1 MAEKDLIPDVLADR
15 YASAAMAAIW
25 SPEGKVK
32 AERRLWVAVLE
43 AQRDLGIEV
52 PEGAV
57 EAYRDAIDQV
67 NLDSIR
73 ERERVTRHDVKA
85 RIEEF
90 CALAGHEHIHKGMTS
105 RDLTENIE
113 QLQVR
118 DALRLVRDKLVAVVC
133 ALGRQ
138 AGTHAK
144 LVMVARS
151 HNVPA
156 QATTLGKR
164 FANYGTEAQAS
175 LDRIEELLR
184 KYRLRGLKGPVGTQQ
199 DQIDLFNGDT
209 LKALKL
215 EVEVAKHLGFD
226 KAMESVGQ
234 VYPRSLDYDVVTAL
248 VQASSAP
255 ANLARTIRLMAGHG
269 LVSEGFQAGQVG
281 SSAMPGKRNAR
292 TCERICGLSAVVQG
306 YADMVAALVGDQWN
320 EGDVSCSVVRRVAL
334 PGAFLA
340 LDGQFEAVL
349 TVLKELAVF
358 KKELNDELE
367 MHLPS
372 LLATPFLMAAV
383 AAGASREQAHEAISE
398 HIANCNDILTSRP
411 VGVQAAVAHL
421 DMPDFLLALEHDD
434 RLNLKKAEILDIAN
448 NKQRLTGSAV
458 NQAQAFASKARRLA
472 KKNPNAAAYQ
482 PEPIL

>member
-43 AQRDLGIEV
+43 GQKGLGIEV
-52 PEGAV
+52 PDGVV

-90 CALAGHEHIHKGMTS
+90 CVLAGHEHIHKGMTS

-113 QLQVR
+113 QLQIR
-118 DALRLVRDKLVAVVC
+118 DSLLLVRDKLVAAVC
-133 ALGRQ
+133 ALGAQ
-138 AGTHAK
+138 ADTHSE
-144 LVMVARS
+144 LVMVGRS

-164 FANYGTEAQAS
+164 FANYGEEALAALGRIDDL
-175 LDRIEELLR
+175 LDR
-184 KYRLRGLKGPVGTQQ
+184 YRLRGLKGPVGTQQ
-199 DQIDLFNGDT
+199 DQIDLFLGEAD
-209 LKALKL
+209 KAAEL
-215 EVEVAKHLGFD
+215 EDRVAASLGF
-226 KAMESVGQ
+226 ATTMGSVGQ

-269 LVSEGFQAGQVG
+269 LITEGFQAGQVG

-292 TCERICGLSAVVQG
+292 TSERICGFSAVVRG
-306 YADMVAALVGDQWN
+306 YANMVGALVGDQWN

-340 LDGQFEAVL
+340 LDGQLEAVL
-349 TVLKELAVF
+349 VVLNELAVF
-358 KKELNDELE
+358 EDAIAAELTAN
-367 MHLPS
+367 LPA
-372 LLATPFLMAAV
+372 LTATRVLMASV
-383 AAGASREQAHEAISE
+383 AAGAGREEAHRIISE
-398 HIANCNDILTSRP
+398 HVPKGDGFFSAVADDERLP
-411 VGVQAAVAHL
+411 VAAVDVEQIKGQH
-421 DMPDFLLALEHDD
+421 LALTGAG
-434 RLNLKKAEILDIAN
+434 AE
-448 NKQRLTGSAV
+448 
-458 NQAQAFASKARRLA
+458 QARAFAAHAQELA
-472 KKNPNAAAYQ
+472 TQNPNAAAYQ

>member
-1 MAEKDLIPDVLADR
+1 MADKDLIPDVLADR

-43 AQRDLGIEV
+43 AQSELGIAV
-52 PEGAV
+52 PDGVV
-57 EAYRDAIDQV
+57 EAYRSAIDQV

-73 ERERVTRHDVKA
+73 VRERVTRHDVKA

-118 DALRLVRDKLVAVVC
+118 DSLRLVRDKLVAVLC

-138 AGTHAK
+138 ADTHAE
-144 LVMVARS
+144 LVIVGRS

-164 FANYGTEAQAS
+164 FANYGEEALAA
-175 LDRIEELLR
+175 LDRLEDLLGR
-184 KYRLRGLKGPVGTQQ
+184 YRLRGLKGPVGTQQ
-199 DQIDLFNGDT
+199 DQLDLFGGDT
-209 LKALKL
+209 GKASAL
-215 EVEVAKHLGFD
+215 EQRLAEHLGFTA
-226 KAMESVGQ
+226 AMDSVGQ
-234 VYPRSLDYDVVTAL
+234 VYPRSLDYDMATAL

-255 ANLARTIRLMAGHG
+255 ANMARTIRLMAGHG
-269 LVSEGFQAGQVG
+269 LVSEGIQAGQVG

-292 TCERICGLSAVVQG
+292 TSERICGLSAVVQG
-306 YADMVAALVGDQWN
+306 YADMVSSLVGDQWN

-340 LDGQFEAVL
+340 LDGQFEAALVVL
-349 TVLKELAVF
+349 NELGVFEDAIAV
-358 KKELNDELE
+358 ELDAN
-367 MHLPS
+367 LPT
-372 LLATPFLMAAV
+372 LTATRVLMASV
-383 AAGASREQAHEAISE
+383 AAGAGREEAHRIISE
-398 HIANCNDILTSRP
+398 HVPKGDGFFS
-411 VGVQAAVAHL
+411 AVVDDERLPLASV
-421 DMPDFLLALEHDD
+421 DVDQIKSQPLAL
-434 RLNLKKAEILDIAN
+434 
-448 NKQRLTGSAV
+448 TG
-458 NQAQAFASKARRLA
+458 
-472 KKNPNAAAYQ
+472 AAADQAREFSHRARELAQRHPDAAHYQ
-482 PEPIL
+482 PESIL